1 MIHFCS
7 TSCRKEDDVILTENE
22 KKEEKVERES
32 RDMEV
37 EIGIER
43 FLSSIPLRRNMPMF
57 Q

>member
-32 RDMEV
+32 RDMRV
-37 EIGIER
+37 EIGI
-43 FLSSIPLRRNMPMF
+43 L
-57 Q
+57 